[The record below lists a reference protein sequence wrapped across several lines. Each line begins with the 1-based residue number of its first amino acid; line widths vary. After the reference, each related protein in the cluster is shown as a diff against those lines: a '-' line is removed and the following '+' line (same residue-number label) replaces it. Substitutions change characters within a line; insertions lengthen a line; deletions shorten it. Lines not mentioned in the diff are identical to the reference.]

1 MSRATKTRPARKL
14 VPAGMA
20 TAGMASAPGVSESR
34 EPDAFRVWLRFLRL
48 DQRLRL
54 MMGRRLREIGLSI
67 PQFDVLSALDQR
79 AGITQR
85 ELAQKLFVTK
95 GNVSGLIDRL
105 VEAKLVERRSVAL
118 DRRSHSLFLTRE
130 GKRVAAA
137 GFAVQTTFV
146 EATLGQLP
154 PHDLETLHLLLGQWR
169 DVARQAGRGGSPEIA
184 DAPGEGAPGP
194 KRQIG

>member
-1 MSRATKTRPARKL
+1 MSRATKRRPARKL

-20 TAGMASAPGVSESR
+20 TVGMASAPGV
-34 EPDAFRVWLRFLRL
+34 DAFRVWLRFLRL

-67 PQFDVLSALDQR
+67 PQFDVLSALDQG

-105 VEAKLVERRSVAL
+105 VEAKLVERRRVAL

-146 EATLGQLP
+146 EATLGQLA

-169 DVARQAGRGGSPEIA
+169 DVARQAGRGESPEIA
-184 DAPGEGAPGP
+184 DAPGEQAPGP
-194 KRQIG
+194 KRRIG